1 MSALTVYGRLTPQA
15 LGRSPTLLQSS
26 PMIVSPAA
34 FRQVHAVW
42 RSVVVVATASNFLT
56 PSQHVPRSPVFVR
69 KGTQFLRYAS
79 TSVQVRASAVRAAA
93 TMHKTTKQAIF
104 AAIFVVWRERDEI
117 IERIVR
123 ENAITALGV
132 LSVAYKTLGYLRV
145 FIGERMSLSGRIS
158 WFWVIC
164 FCLFMYW
171 FIIYYLRAWNFHE
184 PCVLGFW
191 GLGNIKVK
199 PMHGDIFFL
208 LFVQEFLLN
217 QISIPTFVAKNQVE
231 YYRNFLFAQFNRYY

>member
-1 MSALTVYGRLTPQA
+1 MSRLI
-15 LGRSPTLLQSS
+15 LNGSSISHVFGRSAALVKSS
-26 PMIVSPAA
+26 NNIFFAA
-34 FRQVHAVW
+34 ACRQVHAIW
-42 RSVVVVATASNFLT
+42 RSTVVLATAFKSLT
-56 PSQHVPRSPVFVR
+56 PSQQVPKSPVFVR
-69 KGTQFLRYAS
+69 KGTHSLRYAS

-164 FCLFMYW
+164 FCLFMY
-171 FIIYYLRAWNFHE
+171 
-184 PCVLGFW
+184 
-191 GLGNIKVK
+191 
-199 PMHGDIFFL
+199 
-208 LFVQEFLLN
+208 
-217 QISIPTFVAKNQVE
+217 
-231 YYRNFLFAQFNRYY
+231 